1 MEMKRREFL
10 GVLGGAAVAWPA
22 AVRAQQSAMPVIGY
36 LDPGVPD
43 GRPHLAAAFRKGLS
57 EAGYVEGRNVAIEYR
72 WGQDDNKRMPEL
84 AAELVHRKVAV
95 IVTLQNLPGALAAK
109 AATTTIP
116 IVFSTGSDPVQ
127 SGLVASLNR
136 PGGNVTGV
144 TNMGGGILLQKRM
157 GLLVELLPS
166 ATRFAMLVNPSNPS
180 SESQIKEIQSA
191 AAAIGR
197 QVEILAAHT
206 NREIDS
212 AFAGLVQKRT
222 DAVQVSA
229 DPFFTNR
236 RVQIVTL
243 AAHHRVPVIYPNRE
257 YAAAGGL
264 MSYGSNLAD
273 VYQLTG
279 VYAGRILKGEQPAN
293 LPVIRTTKFEF
304 VVNLQMARTL
314 GIEIPSTLLAR
325 ADEVIE

>member
-1 MEMKRREFL
+1 MKRREFMAL
-10 GVLGGAAVAWPA
+10 LGGATAWPVGA
-22 AVRAQQSAMPVIGY
+22 RGQPGAVPVVAY
-36 LDPGVPD
+36 LDSGVPD

-72 WGQDDNKRMPEL
+72 WAQDDNKRMPEL
-84 AAELVHRKVAV
+84 AAELVRRKVAV
-95 IVTLQNLPGALAAK
+95 IVTLQSLPGALAAK

-127 SGLVASLNR
+127 AGLVASLNR

-144 TNMGGGILLQKRM
+144 TNMGGGILLQKRV

-166 ATRFAMLVNPSNPS
+166 AARFATLVNPSNPS
-180 SESQIKEIQSA
+180 SESQIKEVQSA

-197 QVEILAAHT
+197 QIEILAAHT

-212 AFAGLVQKRT
+212 AFASLAQKRA

-273 VYQLTG
+273 VYQLAG
-279 VYAGRILKGEQPAN
+279 VYAGRILKGEQPAD

-304 VVNLQMARTL
+304 VVNLQTARTL